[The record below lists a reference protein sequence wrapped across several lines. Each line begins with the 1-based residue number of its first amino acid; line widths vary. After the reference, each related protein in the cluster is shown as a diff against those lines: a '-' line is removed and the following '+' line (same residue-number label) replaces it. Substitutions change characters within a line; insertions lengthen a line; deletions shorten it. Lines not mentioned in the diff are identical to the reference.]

1 MVDMTYDR
9 LVALLVG
16 RFEVDRDVIRPDITF
31 EQLGV
36 DSLFLVEIVL
46 AVQTETQIDIDE
58 DALSGS
64 DTIER
69 AVEVIRDH
77 AAAAA
82 SSS

>member
-9 LVALLVG
+9 LVALLVD
-16 RFEVDRDVIRPDITF
+16 RFEVDREVIKPGITF
-31 EQLGV
+31 EELGV

-46 AVQTETQIDIDE
+46 VVQSEMDISIDE
-58 DALSGS
+58 DALSAT

-69 AVEVIRDH
+69 AVEVIQDH
-77 AAAAA
+77 VAAAA